1 MSQLPAQLDSGNPD
15 VATEHMPES
24 GRSQQWC
31 NFVPVLARTRPNSRK
46 ILWTRLALRQLA
58 VVVRV
63 AFATQ
68 RCMIN
73 KLSEQC
79 TAIAHA
85 KIAGNNP
92 ERTKAGCTASLRTL
106 LKRSAKKLHAV

>member
-1 MSQLPAQLDSGNPD
+1 MYVVLRTGSVV
-15 VATEHMPES
+15 VATPCTYYLVLTL
-24 GRSQQWC
+24 R
-31 NFVPVLARTRPNSRK
+31 VLALDFVIAVGS
-46 ILWTRLALRQLA
+46 LLRQLA